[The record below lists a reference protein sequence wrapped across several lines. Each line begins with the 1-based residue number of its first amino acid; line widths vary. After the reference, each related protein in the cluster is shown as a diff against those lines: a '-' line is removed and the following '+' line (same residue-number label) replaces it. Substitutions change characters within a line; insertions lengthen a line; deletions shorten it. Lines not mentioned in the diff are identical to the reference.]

1 MKLNKHKLIY
11 IWPQLKYLKI
21 QLKIPQSDYINFRKK
36 LDNTHIRFDRA
47 HAPGPKLTSGLCL
60 YIGLVASL
68 ATNTVKVMSNEAG
81 LRLLCC
87 GMCFTYIHLFE
98 ATHHNIKTFPK
109 GFVE

>member
-1 MKLNKHKLIY
+1 MKK
-11 IWPQLKYLKI
+11 
-21 QLKIPQSDYINFRKK
+21 R
-36 LDNTHIRFDRA
+36 DNTHIRFDRS

-60 YIGLVASL
+60 YIGLLVAP
-68 ATNTVKVMSNEAG
+68 ATNTVKVISNEVG

-87 GMCFTYIHLFE
+87 GMCFTFIHLFE